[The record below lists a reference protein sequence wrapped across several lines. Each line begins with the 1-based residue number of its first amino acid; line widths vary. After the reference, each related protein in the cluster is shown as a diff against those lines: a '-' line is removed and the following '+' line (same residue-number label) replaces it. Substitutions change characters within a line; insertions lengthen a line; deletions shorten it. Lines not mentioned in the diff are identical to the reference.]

1 MVYMRKTIVREV
13 KIANNRID
21 VMANYVESS
30 PREIECLEKSV
41 VVNKENAEDT
51 MQQNGEMGTEEEGMN
66 GSTNLQESNNSNLRF
81 GELRSPSFLV
91 RSRNNMEHDV
101 EQDHSD
107 SSKRRNYRRFSAE
120 ERWHIGVIASEM
132 GTTRAIRQLEKQY
145 PDLKLAESTVRS
157 FKNRYVNEQ
166 RNRKETLISKVE
178 KTIRGRYQRYS
189 EKDRAVIGKYANA
202 NGSASAIRY
211 FKDLYPR
218 LSESTVR
225 GFKNMYTK
233 ELEKRAEEGN
243 RESYSQ
249 NGATICC
256 DITKTDDSALPMCS
270 EEVEP
275 LITQTQTLPL
285 NEQHSAK
292 STGTGKPSEITS
304 LPRLKRGRPGKI
316 PSRIEALIVTYLRA
330 IAEKDIKL
338 LTHHAVI
345 AITKGVLMV
354 EDR

>member
-1 MVYMRKTIVREV
+1 MCAKPLCA

-21 VMANYVESS
+21 VMANHAESS

-41 VVNKENAEDT
+41 VVTKENAEET
-51 MQQNGEMGTEEEGMN
+51 MQQSGEKSTEEEGM
-66 GSTNLQESNNSNLRF
+66 SESKNLEESRNSNLRF
-81 GELRSPSFLV
+81 EELRSPSFLV

-101 EQDHSD
+101 EQDQGD
-107 SSKRRNYRRFSAE
+107 SFKRRNYRRFSAE
-120 ERWHIGVIASEM
+120 ERWHIGIMASEM

-157 FKNRYVNEQ
+157 FKNKYVNEQ

-178 KTIRGRYQRYS
+178 KTIRGRYQRYT
-189 EKDRAVIGKYANA
+189 EKDRAVIGKYASV

-225 GFKNMYTK
+225 GFKNIYSK
-233 ELEKRAEEGN
+233 ELEKHTEEGN
-243 RESYSQ
+243 GENFSQ
-249 NGATICC
+249 TGATICC
-256 DITKTDDSALPMCS
+256 DSTKTDDSAAATCAQ
-270 EEVEP
+270 EVEP

-285 NEQHSAK
+285 NGQHSAK
-292 STGTGKPSEITS
+292 STSTGKPSEITT

-316 PSRIEALIVTYLRA
+316 PSRIEAIIVTYLRA

-338 LTHHAVI
+338 LTHQAVI